1 MATASIRPTMLRSTC
16 CVATT
21 MASHYT
27 EADRTA
33 FVKYLEGQLAKI
45 NDLPNADTAFL
56 RERMLEMYA
65 NPAINQLSV
74 V

>member
-1 MATASIRPTMLRSTC
+1 
-16 CVATT
+16 

-27 EADRTA
+27 EADRMA
-33 FVKYLEGQLAKI
+33 FEKYLEGQLAKI

-65 NPAINQLSV
+65 NPAINQMSV
-74 V
+74 I

>member
-1 MATASIRPTMLRSTC
+1 
-16 CVATT
+16 

-27 EADRTA
+27 EADRMA
-33 FVKYLEGQLAKI
+33 FEKYLKGQLAKI

-65 NPAINQLSV
+65 NPAINQMSV
-74 V
+74 I